1 MDLDFGRKGNSVAE
15 HDRNE
20 TDFERMQR
28 QATERMREMQR
39 RARPPVNP
47 PHTMPPT
54 PSFVQIPNHHAAQ
67 EPERDSTTVPHEP
80 ARGSRTGFDLF
91 RLLNF
96 KNLELDSDR
105 VLILGLALLLSSE
118 ETDELLML
126 ALLYIML

>member
-54 PSFVQIPNHHAAQ
+54 PSFVQIPNQHTSE
-67 EPERDSTTVPHEP
+67 EPQRDTTVHHGPVH
-80 ARGSRTGFDLF
+80 RSRTGFDLF
-91 RLLNF
+91 RLINF